1 MVAGNKKDKFEKMM
15 PSRKMLRGF
24 LYKRRRRTMVTTI
37 DTLRGIPMEQHKKW
51 ATVRIESISTGLKIS
66 PFWVRTIS
74 SWLLMLPLS
83 FIFNGSSALFRPKL
97 KKIPYVIFLYLRVDW
112 VNKTYLL
119 ILCREWI
126 EVTLGCLVFCNRLTR
141 NSPSRV
147 STPPFVKLLSSKYF

>member
-1 MVAGNKKDKFEKMM
+1 MIAGTKKDKFEKMM
-15 PSRKMLRGF
+15 PSKKMFRGF
-24 LYKRRRRTMVTTI
+24 LCKRRRRTMVTTI
-37 DTLRGIPMEQHKKW
+37 DTLRGIPTRQHKKC

-74 SWLLMLPLS
+74 FRLLRLS
-83 FIFNGSSALFRPKL
+83 LFIFNRSSALFKPINL
-97 KKIPYVIFLYLRVDW
+97 KKYVIFLYLRV

-119 ILCREWI
+119 ILCSEWI

-141 NSPSRV
+141 NSPLRV